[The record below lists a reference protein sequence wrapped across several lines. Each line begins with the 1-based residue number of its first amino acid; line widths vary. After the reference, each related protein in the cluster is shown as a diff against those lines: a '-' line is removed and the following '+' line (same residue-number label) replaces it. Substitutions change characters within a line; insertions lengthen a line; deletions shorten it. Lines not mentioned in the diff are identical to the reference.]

1 LNRRFQIEGSVA
13 QDGQGVVLEALDTQT
28 EQRVQVRKCFPHG
41 SSGAGFSAKHQEAYE
56 EILPKLEQ
64 ARHRNLRAVVAGGCD
79 SGDAKPFL
87 VSEPVTGATLEDL
100 LATGPLSAGDAVLLL
115 EQALEVSAMLSEVLG
130 IQSVWVETD
139 PSAVGVDES
148 GDERRYLFWVS
159 PANGLCEAD
168 ARAALTPL
176 LALLQEATAGMPRNG
191 DSRMTSAVLGWQEWA
206 GANAAATPA
215 QARREL
221 NERLLAASPTGSLTG
236 APKPILQIAP
246 AAAAQTPPAPTAVK
260 TPSASAPAPAIP
272 PAPPTRALAAMPS
285 SAAAVPTKSAAS
297 LNSAPAAPSSSMNVP
312 PTAAKKSGS
321 IPLWLTVLI
330 LALCLG
336 AIGFQV
342 WRWNNARVAAEKA
355 LEEKNSSQSEQQQ
368 LIDQAIQREGNAFG
382 RSTGPA
388 PEPEPEPEK

>member
-28 EQRVQVRKCFPHG
+28 KQRVQVRKCFPHG
-41 SSGAGFSAKHQEAYE
+41 SAGAGFSAKHQKAYE

-79 SGDAKPFL
+79 SDDAKPFL
-87 VSEPVTGATLEDL
+87 VSEPVTGSTLEDL

-115 EQALEVSAMLSEVLG
+115 EQALEVSAMLSEVLE

-148 GDERRYLFWVS
+148 GDGRRFRFWVS
-159 PANGLCEAD
+159 PANGLSEAD
-168 ARAALTPL
+168 AQTALAPL
-176 LALLQEATAGMPRNG
+176 LTLLQEATAGMPRNG
-191 DSRMTSAVLGWQEWA
+191 DARLTSAVLGWQEWA

-221 NERLLAASPTGSLTG
+221 NDRLLAASPAASLTG

-246 AAAAQTPPAPTAVK
+246 AALAQTAPVAVK
-260 TPSASAPAPAIP
+260 TPSASAPARAIP

-285 SAAAVPTKSAAS
+285 SAAAVPTKPAAL
-297 LNSAPAAPSSSMNVP
+297 LNSAPAASSSPVNVP
-312 PTAAKKSGS
+312 SKAAKKSGS
-321 IPLWLTVLI
+321 IPLWLTILI

-342 WRWNNARVAAEKA
+342 WRWNSARVAAEKA
-355 LEEKNSSQSEQQQ
+355 TEEKNSSQSEQQQ
-368 LIDQAIQREGNAFG
+368 LIEQAIQRENNAFG
-382 RSTGPA
+382 RSIGPA
-388 PEPEPEPEK
+388 PEPEK